1 MSQLSDLLAIDT
13 FDLVFVFGAVAF
25 NLLIVG
31 IFIATKKERPDL
43 RAMFG
48 VAFISLGIPF
58 TIVFIHYLLEGRDL
72 LTMVQFGFVLF
83 YIAVE
88 LLLDYILKIDF
99 RQKPL
104 THVPYIVLE
113 YIALFGLIGI
123 AFSIDRTW
131 GWMVSISFWA
141 VLGSLIYL
149 YWGKGKQPA
158 HTLR

>member
-1 MSQLSDLLAIDT
+1 MSNQSSLVSMNI
-13 FDLVFVFGAVAF
+13 FDLVFVLCAVAF
-25 NLLIVG
+25 NWLIIGV
-31 IFIATKKERPDL
+31 FIATKKERPEL

-48 VAFISLGIPF
+48 VAFVSLGIPF
-58 TIVFIHYLLEGRDL
+58 TIVFIHYLLEGRDP
-72 LTMVQFGFVLF
+72 LTMVRFGFVLF

-158 HTLR
+158 RTLR